1 MAFQASEP
9 SDPFVAGCGL
19 RSATGSTY
27 MMVALLIDMQVRDIT
42 QIVSETT
49 QSPISMKR
57 LCNLR
62 LVQAIGLT
70 FDFSITS
77 SLI

>member
-1 MAFQASEP
+1 
-9 SDPFVAGCGL
+9 
-19 RSATGSTY
+19 